1 MKLNIKKRFLNR
13 KLHGQIES
21 FFLFELPRFSRKL
34 FAPFESR
41 AWQNKNEEGRKITR
55 GLSHIKHTIF
65 ISSHTHTLFISLP
78 YTHTHT
84 HTHTHTFHL
93 SSENTHT
100 RIFSPV
106 FVSWC
111 PQHFPRLLHTSSAW
125 RLTLGPCTVKL
136 ANFEKLY
143 FFKSFFLVCPI
154 WLPLFSLISSMFV

>member
-65 ISSHTHTLFISLP
+65 ISSHTHTLFTSLP

-84 HTHTHTFHL
+84 HTLTLFISLPYTYTHTHTHFL
-93 SSENTHT
+93 SCFCFLMPST
-100 RIFSPV
+100 FSKALTYIV
-106 FVSWC
+106 CLAS
-111 PQHFPRLLHTSSAW
+111 HFGPMHCKTCQFW
-125 RLTLGPCTVKL
+125 KTL
-136 ANFEKLY
+136 
-143 FFKSFFLVCPI
+143 FF
-154 WLPLFSLISSMFV
+154 